1 MTPHSRDAHDP
12 AASSGGVPAV
22 GMLLELSHADMNAA
36 YDNGQAVPFARA
48 VPWLVRYQDAW
59 WVVYEGG
66 WLRVVDDATAENLDQ
81 RAAQMTDADAAAARD
96 AAIRG
101 AIAGQ
106 APPPPGAQ
114 P

>member
-1 MTPHSRDAHDP
+1 MTSRPHDAHDP
-12 AASSGGVPAV
+12 ATSSSGTAAGVP
-22 GMLLELSHADMNAA
+22 LELSHAEMNAA
-36 YDNGQAVPFARA
+36 YDSGQAVPFARA
-48 VPWLVRYQDAW
+48 VPWLVRCQDAW

-106 APPPPGAQ
+106 APSPPDGQ